1 MKSLLSCAVCAIAP
15 ALLVPALAFAQG
27 APSPPGDPGAPAAQ
41 PPGGGPTVSSP
52 GAPPQSGPVPDQA
65 SSKLPVVQEE
75 PENLIWRGTT
85 FTWTHSITTTTLG
98 VGRDNISDDADS
110 YAWDF
115 VLAPQLY
122 LLDLPDDKIFA
133 TAEAGVSVEW
143 TDSDTT
149 TTKHEPQF
157 RDTQLGVG
165 YQRNIF
171 TSDDK
176 EWSTKGTVRL
186 RYTFPTSKI
195 SIEQGRYGVISPSLS
210 FTQVLRLLGSKAD
223 GLNNLTVVAG
233 LTYSHLFSRS
243 FNPTNPDL
251 ERQRQNASGASIF
264 SDQLSYRS
272 FDIDRLIPAA
282 TFILPLYK
290 DLSLTT
296 AFRLIGRFRHDF
308 KGSDCEI
315 IVMGECQKAERL
327 SDRATYLTD
336 STFDISLS
344 QPIYD
349 MFQLNVGYNNE
360 TLTIGED
367 GKARNVFYSPGA
379 QFYLDIVANI
389 DVIYEKASGR
399 KNIDLPPGPR
409 STLTAV
415 NDYGNPSF

>member
-27 APSPPGDPGAPAAQ
+27 APNPPSDPGAPAAQ
-41 PPGGGPTVSSP
+41 PPSGGPTVSTP
-52 GAPPQSGPVPDQA
+52 GAPPAGGPVPDQA
-65 SSKLPVVQEE
+65 SSKLPVPQEE
-75 PENLIWRGTT
+75 PAALIWRGTT
-85 FTWTHSITTTTLG
+85 FTWTHSATTTMVG
-98 VGRDNISDDADS
+98 IGRDNYDDSEDAYS
-110 YAWDF
+110 WDF
-115 VLAPQLY
+115 VLSPQLY
-122 LLDLPDDKIFA
+122 VYDEPNDKIFL

-143 TDSDTT
+143 TDSGTT

-157 RDTQLGVG
+157 RDTQVGVG

-171 TSDDK
+171 TSEDK
-176 EWSTKGTVRL
+176 EWSTKGTLRL
-186 RYTFPTSKI
+186 RYSIPTSKF
-195 SIEQGRYGVISPSLS
+195 SLLQGRYGVISPSLS
-210 FTQVLRLLGSKAD
+210 FTQVLRLLGNKAD

-233 LTYSHLFSRS
+233 LTYSHLFSRAS
-243 FNPTNPDL
+243 TPTNGGL
-251 ERQRQNASGASIF
+251 ERTRTNLGGNGF
-264 SDQLSYRS
+264 DSDQLSFRS
-272 FDIDRLIPAA
+272 FDLDRLIPSA

-296 AFRLIGRFRHDF
+296 AFRLISKWKATF
-308 KGSDCEI
+308 SDTCVDTLTGCDE
-315 IVMGECQKAERL
+315 VERYGQAPA
-327 SDRATYLTD
+327 RYLTD

-349 MFQLNVGYNNE
+349 MFQLNIGYNNE
-360 TLTIGED
+360 TLTLGED

-415 NDYGNPSF
+415 NEYGNPSF